1 MKKSLLIK
9 MRQLSNQGYSF
20 VRVSDYYQPET
31 LLPNEI
37 DADLDTVKDTPAY
50 RPSGQK
56 VSTKRVFLLVI
67 DPQNSVVAMIWLNG
81 RHGERMLERCCD
93 KLLES

>member
-1 MKKSLLIK
+1 MKKSLLTK
-9 MRQLSNQGYSF
+9 MCQLSNQGYSF

-37 DADLDTVKDTPAY
+37 DAELDTLKDTPAY
-50 RPSGQK
+50 RSCGRK
-56 VSTKRVFLLVI
+56 VSMKRVFLLVI
-67 DPQNSVVAMIWLNG
+67 DPQNSVIATIWLNG

-93 KLLES
+93 QLLK

>member
-1 MKKSLLIK
+1 MKKSLLTK

-37 DADLDTVKDTPAY
+37 DAKLDTIKDTPAY
-50 RPSGQK
+50 RSCDRK
-56 VSTKRVFLLVI
+56 VSMKRVFLLVI
-67 DPQNSVVAMIWLNG
+67 DPQNSVIATIWLNG

-93 KLLES
+93 KLLK

>member
-1 MKKSLLIK
+1 MKKSLLTK

-20 VRVSDYYQPET
+20 VRASDYYQLET

-37 DADLDTVKDTPAY
+37 DAELDTVKDTPAY
-50 RPSGQK
+50 RSGGRK
-56 VSTKRVFLLVI
+56 VSMKRVFLLVI
-67 DPQNSVVAMIWLNG
+67 DPQNGVVATIWLNG

>member
-9 MRQLSNQGYSF
+9 MRQLFNQGYSF

-37 DADLDTVKDTPAY
+37 DAELDTLKDTPAY
-50 RPSGQK
+50 RSGGRK
-56 VSTKRVFLLVI
+56 VSMKRVFLLVI
-67 DPQNSVVAMIWLNG
+67 DPQNSVVVTIWLNG

-93 KLLES
+93 KLLK